1 MAAREDE
8 PQAIV
13 LDVLVE
19 HGREVLGL
27 GRQLLGQLVVERT
40 RAPAHADAVDGL
52 EAARRHEPGA
62 RVRGHAVARPLLDR
76 GAKRLVQRFLGE
88 VEIAEQA
95 DQRREHAPR
104 FLAIDGVDRAAYVVH
119 GPRASTPR
127 WDFRES

>member
-8 PQAIV
+8 PQPIV
-13 LDVLVE
+13 LDVSVE
-19 HGREVLGL
+19 HGRQVLGF
-27 GRQLLGQLVVERT
+27 GGQLLGQLVVERA
-40 RAPAHADAVDGL
+40 RAPAHADAVDAL

-62 RVRGHAVARPLLDR
+62 RVRGHAFARPLLDR

-104 FLAIDGVDRAAYVVH
+104 FRAINRVDRAAYVVD
-119 GPRASTPR
+119 GPRAFAPR
-127 WDFRES
+127 WDSRES